1 LDTLKLEVSVLGN
14 HFTSDTITKLYYNL
28 GRYCCSENSI
38 CHLNNVPLKPAAPY
52 LTDSMNNLRNKKVVL
67 IVPCYNEE
75 QTIAQV
81 ILAFKKSVPHIACYV
96 FDNNSTD
103 NTVEV
108 ATAAGAQVYSVPLQG
123 KGNVVRRMFADVEA
137 DVYVMVDGD
146 ATYDAS
152 VAPDLIQE
160 LVSGNLDMVVG
171 SRRSQEV
178 AAYRPGHR
186 WGNKALTGFVSFIF
200 GRAFDDMLSGY
211 RIFSRRYAKSFPAH
225 SKGFE
230 IETELAVH
238 ALELRMPVKE
248 IETVYGARPEGS
260 VSKLNT
266 YRDGVRIL
274 MTIIKLFKAEKPLMF
289 FFIGFLFLVLAAFIL
304 AAPLFV
310 TYFQTGLVPR
320 MPTAILC
327 SGLVILSFLSLACGL
342 ILDTVTRGRLEVKR
356 LAYLSVPSFDAAEK
370 R

>member
-1 LDTLKLEVSVLGN
+1 
-14 HFTSDTITKLYYNL
+14 
-28 GRYCCSENSI
+28 
-38 CHLNNVPLKPAAPY
+38 
-52 LTDSMNNLRNKKVVL
+52 MNNFSNTTVAL

-75 QTIAQV
+75 QTIGQV
-81 ILAFKKSVPHIACYV
+81 VREFKKSIPNLTCYV

-108 ATAAGAQVYSVPLQG
+108 AVAAGAKVFNVPQQG

-152 VAPDLIQE
+152 IAPALIQA
-160 LVSGNLDMVVG
+160 LIFGNFDMVVG
-171 SRRSQEV
+171 RRRSVES
-178 AAYRPGHR
+178 AAYRSGHQ
-186 WGNKALTGFVSFIF
+186 WGNKMLSGFVSFIF
-200 GRAFDDMLSGY
+200 GHAFDDMLSGY
-211 RIFSRRYAKSFPAH
+211 RIFSRRYVKSFPAH

-248 IETVYGARPEGS
+248 IDTVYGARPEGS

-266 YRDGVRIL
+266 YRDGAHIL
-274 MTIIKLFKAEKPLMF
+274 MTIIKLFKAEKPLTF
-289 FFIGFLFLVLAAFIL
+289 FSIIFLVLLVLGLML
-304 AAPLFV
+304 ATPLFV

-327 SGLVILSFLSLACGL
+327 SGLIILSFLSLACGL
-342 ILDTVTRGRLEVKR
+342 ILETVTRGRLETKR
-356 LAYLSVPSFDAAEK
+356 LAYLSVPSFEVL

>member
-1 LDTLKLEVSVLGN
+1 
-14 HFTSDTITKLYYNL
+14 
-28 GRYCCSENSI
+28 
-38 CHLNNVPLKPAAPY
+38 
-52 LTDSMNNLRNKKVVL
+52 
-67 IVPCYNEE
+67 
-75 QTIAQV
+75 
-81 ILAFKKSVPHIACYV
+81 
-96 FDNNSTD
+96 
-103 NTVEV
+103 
-108 ATAAGAQVYSVPLQG
+108 
-123 KGNVVRRMFADVEA
+123 
-137 DVYVMVDGD
+137 
-146 ATYDAS
+146 
-152 VAPDLIQE
+152 
-160 LVSGNLDMVVG
+160 
-171 SRRSQEV
+171 
-178 AAYRPGHR
+178 
-186 WGNKALTGFVSFIF
+186 
-200 GRAFDDMLSGY
+200 MLSGY

-356 LAYLSVPSFDAAEK
+356 LAYLSVPSFDADEK

>member
-1 LDTLKLEVSVLGN
+1 
-14 HFTSDTITKLYYNL
+14 
-28 GRYCCSENSI
+28 
-38 CHLNNVPLKPAAPY
+38 
-52 LTDSMNNLRNKKVVL
+52 MNNLSNYTVAL

-81 ILAFKKSVPHIACYV
+81 IREFQKSVPNMVCHV

-103 NTVEV
+103 NSVEV
-108 ATAAGAQVYSVPLQG
+108 ANAAGARVYNVPLQG

-152 VAPDLIQE
+152 VASALIEE

-171 SRRSQEV
+171 SRRSMEV

-186 WGNKALTGFVSFIF
+186 WGNKILTGFVSFIF
-200 GRAFDDMLSGY
+200 GRAFNDILSGY

-225 SKGFE
+225 SEGFE

-248 IETVYGARPEGS
+248 IDIVYGTRPEGS

-274 MTIIKLFKAEKPLMF
+274 ITIIKLFKAEKPLTF
-289 FFIGFLFLVLAAFIL
+289 FFIGFLVLILLAFIL
-304 AAPLFV
+304 ATPLV
-310 TYFQTGLVPR
+310 MTYLQTGLVPR
-320 MPTAILC
+320 IPTAILC

-356 LAYLSVPSFDAAEK
+356 LAYLSVPSFNTSGK

>member
-1 LDTLKLEVSVLGN
+1 MKN
-14 HFTSDTITKLYYNL
+14 
-28 GRYCCSENSI
+28 END
-38 CHLNNVPLKPAAPY
+38 L
-52 LTDSMNNLRNKKVVL
+52 KVVL
-67 IVPCYNEE
+67 IVPCYNEAG
-75 QTIAQV
+75 TIGQV
-81 ILAFKKSVPHIACYV
+81 IREFKKSVPNMACYV

-108 ATAAGAQVYSVPLQG
+108 ATAAGARVYKVLLQG
-123 KGNVVRRMFADVEA
+123 KGNVVRRMFADVDA

-152 VAPDLIQE
+152 VAPTLIQE
-160 LVSGNLDMVVG
+160 LVNGNLDMVVG
-171 SRRSQEV
+171 SRRSVEV

-186 WGNKALTGFVSFIF
+186 FGNKILTGFVSFIF

-248 IETVYGARPEGS
+248 IETLYGVRPEGS

-274 MTIIKLFKAEKPLMF
+274 ITIIKLFKAEKPLIF
-289 FFIGFLFLVLAAFIL
+289 FFIGFLFLIVLSFIL
-304 AAPLFV
+304 ATPLFV
-310 TYFQTGLVPR
+310 TYLQTGLVPR

-356 LAYLSVPSFDAAEK
+356 LAYLSVPSFDATCK
-370 R
+370 K

>member
-1 LDTLKLEVSVLGN
+1 
-14 HFTSDTITKLYYNL
+14 
-28 GRYCCSENSI
+28 
-38 CHLNNVPLKPAAPY
+38 
-52 LTDSMNNLRNKKVVL
+52 MNNLSNQKIAL

-75 QTIAQV
+75 LTISQV
-81 ILAFKKSVPHIACYV
+81 IREFKKSIPNMVCYV

-103 NTVEV
+103 NTIE
-108 ATAAGAQVYSVPLQG
+108 AAMAAGAQVYNVPLQG

-152 VAPDLIQE
+152 VAPALIQE
-160 LVSGNLDMVVG
+160 LINGNLDMVVG
-171 SRRSQEV
+171 RRKSVEA
-178 AAYRPGHR
+178 AAYRSGHQ
-186 WGNKALTGFVSFIF
+186 WGNKMLTGFVSFIF
-200 GRAFDDMLSGY
+200 GHAFEDMLSGY

-248 IETVYGARPEGS
+248 IDTVYGARPEGS

-274 MTIIKLFKAEKPLMF
+274 MTIMKLFKAERPLTF
-289 FFIGFLFLVLAAFIL
+289 FFVGFAILFLLALIL
-304 AAPLFV
+304 ALPLFV
-310 TYFQTGLVPR
+310 TYLQTGFVPR

-327 SGLVILSFLSLACGL
+327 SGLIILSFLSLACGF
-342 ILDTVTRGRLEVKR
+342 ILDTVTRGRLEAKR
-356 LAYLSVPSFDAAEK
+356 FAYLNVPSFDAAQK
-370 R
+370 V